1 MNKNFFRQYNELI
14 LGLIILFFTA
24 LLFNHWTPY
33 AADDYSYMFNLS
45 DGSRMTSIGQIF
57 SSLAVHYTKYGNGR
71 LVSHFF
77 VMLFLIGSKWIF
89 NLVNAFLFV
98 MEKFDFL
105 CGKSRNTCEN
115 IGHTGGRKH
124 RPSKR
129 SAFRLTGNYFT
140 MNTGASTWV
149 NR

>member
-1 MNKNFFRQYNELI
+1 MNKNFFRQYNKLI
-14 LGLIILFFTA
+14 LGSIILFFTA

-77 VMLFLIGSKWIF
+77 VGFYES
-89 NLVNAFLFV
+89 LVEV
-98 MEKFDFL
+98 
-105 CGKSRNTCEN
+105 
-115 IGHTGGRKH
+115 
-124 RPSKR
+124 
-129 SAFRLTGNYFT
+129 
-140 MNTGASTWV
+140 
-149 NR
+149 